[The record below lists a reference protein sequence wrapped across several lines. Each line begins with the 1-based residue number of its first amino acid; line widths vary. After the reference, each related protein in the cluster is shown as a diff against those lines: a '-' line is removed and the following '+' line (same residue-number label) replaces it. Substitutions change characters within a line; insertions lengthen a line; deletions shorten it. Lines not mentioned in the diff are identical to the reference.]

1 MKVYLISLFIVLIL
15 KITLSQ
21 VHFTCDSQQIC
32 EKCSETDLS
41 INGEVYCLKCNEQ
54 NGYIGIAGICTK
66 KELIPVKR
74 LINNCQSYSPTIEF
88 CAVCKGSN
96 KIHLTKLCDTSS
108 KLDRKWKIIV
118 LVSGGCLLIG
128 LIVMIILLVKYRKR
142 KSTKKVNNNPN
153 NEIIKYINTTTNKKE
168 VPPLQQHLQKGNLQ
182 NEDEFYFC
190 EKYFCFKSGCN
201 EQAVMKS
208 NCKCGYLCVK
218 HANLFYNNNNLNSD
232 KRKTNLKINNQ
243 KCNECLSF
251 LNEIQKITLCE
262 KCGQF
267 DFTDNIDNK
276 EICIECKVKSCINN
290 L

>member
-21 VHFTCDSQQIC
+21 VHFSCDSQQIC

-96 KIHLTKLCDTSS
+96 KIQLTKSCDTSN
-108 KLDRKWKIIV
+108 KLDRKWKMII

-128 LIVMIILLVKYRKR
+128 LIVLIILLVKYRKR
-142 KSTKKVNNNPN
+142 KSTKKVNNNQN
-153 NEIIKYINTTTNKKE
+153 SEIIEYSNNNNKNNK
-168 VPPLQQHLQKGNLQ
+168 KGNLP
-182 NEDEFYFC
+182 NENDFYSC

-201 EQAVMKS
+201 EHAVMKS
-208 NCKCGYLCVK
+208 NCKCGYLCLK
-218 HANLFYNNNNLNSD
+218 HANLFYNNNNLNSN

-243 KCNECLSF
+243 KCNECITGF
-251 LNEIQKITLCE
+251 IKEIQKITLCE

-267 DFTDNIDNK
+267 DFTENIDNK

>member
-15 KITLSQ
+15 KIALSQ
-21 VHFTCDSQQIC
+21 VHFNCDSQQIC

-96 KIHLTKLCDTSS
+96 KIQLTKSCDTSN
-108 KLDRKWKIIV
+108 KLDGKWKIIIF
-118 LVSGGCLLIG
+118 VSGGCLLIG
-128 LIVMIILLVKYRKR
+128 LIVMIILLIKYRKR
-142 KSTKKVNNNPN
+142 KSTKKVNNNTN
-153 NEIIKYINTTTNKKE
+153 NKNKKE
-168 VPPLQQHLQKGNLQ
+168 VPPLQ
-182 NEDEFYFC
+182 NEDEFYSC
-190 EKYFCFKSGCN
+190 EKYFCLKSGCN

-208 NCKCGYLCVK
+208 NCKCGYLCLK

-243 KCNECLSF
+243 KCNECISGF
-251 LNEIQKITLCE
+251 INEIKKITLCE

-267 DFTDNIDNK
+267 DFTENIDNK
-276 EICIECKVKSCINN
+276 EICIECKGK
-290 L
+290 